1 MGDVYKL
8 SFGGDDA
15 SYKRETLFIGKEGS
29 QYLMWNFIATLTGYI
44 YALKDLS
51 DTSFHYIAVALR
63 AWGWQGQKCNSKCS
77 NDINTEWAIPEKFLG
92 F

>member
-29 QYLMWNFIATLTGYI
+29 QYLM
-44 YALKDLS
+44 
-51 DTSFHYIAVALR
+51 
-63 AWGWQGQKCNSKCS
+63 
-77 NDINTEWAIPEKFLG
+77 
-92 F
+92 